1 MATSPKKDA
10 GASPGSH
17 RGEAPAAQ
25 PDAAEPERIVTVLAV
40 SPLEDD
46 HLLLRGIL
54 GHTNW
59 QIRSVRSWGEA
70 RVFLGEHR
78 MPVVICE
85 AHLPDAQWGQV
96 LSELSGMP
104 DAPVLIVTSQVAD
117 DALWAEVLSLG
128 GYDLLMKPF
137 DATEVFRV
145 VSLAWLSWRNK
156 RERER
161 VQGVTATHLT
171 ATAV

>member
-1 MATSPKKDA
+1 
-10 GASPGSH
+10 
-17 RGEAPAAQ
+17 
-25 PDAAEPERIVTVLAV
+25 
-40 SPLEDD
+40 
-46 HLLLRGIL
+46 
-54 GHTNW
+54 
-59 QIRSVRSWGEA
+59 
-70 RVFLGEHR
+70 

-85 AHLPDAQWGQV
+85 SHLPDAQWGQV

-104 DAPVLIVTSQVAD
+104 DAPVLIVTSPVAD

-161 VQGVTATHLT
+161 VQAVTAAHLT
-171 ATAV
+171 AEAV